1 MASHPG
7 DGEPVDFGV
16 KPLVDLYLH
25 QSNAVDQL
33 WTTYVVATF
42 AGGTFALSAGES
54 GGVPVLLA
62 GAIGFSAFTLGH
74 ASLVWRTLTRMKLA
88 GEDLGSLLRS
98 KSDPASLRHLAGPV
112 NRWLGM
118 AIHFV
123 IDLCV
128 LAAFAVEICA
138 ARPGP
143 PAAGPLSALAA
154 LL

>member
-1 MASHPG
+1 MASDPE

-74 ASLVWRTLTRMKLA
+74 AALVWRTLTRMKLA
-88 GEDLGSLLRS
+88 GEDLEKRLKG
-98 KSDPASLRHLAGPV
+98 KPAPASLGHLAGSV
-112 NRWLGM
+112 NRWMGM
-118 AIHFV
+118 TIHAI

-128 LAAFAVEICA
+128 LAAFAVQICA
-138 ARPGP
+138 ASAKPGTGIGTV
-143 PAAGPLSALAA
+143 AVSVRL
-154 LL
+154 

>member
-1 MASHPG
+1 MASNPG

-42 AGGTFALSAGES
+42 AGGTFALSAGAS

-62 GAIGFSAFTLGH
+62 RAIGFTAFTLGH
-74 ASLVWRTLTRMKLA
+74 AALVWRTLTRMKLA
-88 GEDLGSLLRS
+88 GEDIDLRLHS

-112 NRWLGM
+112 NRWMGM
-118 AIHFV
+118 TIHFV

-128 LAAFAVEICA
+128 LAAFAQQMVA
-138 ARPGP
+138 ATR
-143 PAAGPLSALAA
+143 L
-154 LL
+154 

>member
-1 MASHPG
+1 MASDPE

-62 GAIGFSAFTLGH
+62 GAIGFTAFTLGH
-74 ASLVWRTLTRMKLA
+74 AALVWRTLTRMKLA
-88 GEDLGSLLRS
+88 GEDIRKRLGS
-98 KSDPASLRHLAGPV
+98 KSAPASLRHLAGPV
-112 NRWLGM
+112 SRWPGM
-118 AIHFV
+118 TIHFV

-128 LAAFAVEICA
+128 LAAFAA
-138 ARPGP
+138 QLG
-143 PAAGPLSALAA
+143 